1 VRRLGAGL
9 LLVVLLVVA
18 AACGGDDDS
27 SASRATA
34 ASGAPGASGAPAAS
48 TPAGVTSTDKEDWAL
63 PKLTGDGQV
72 RLADY
77 RGTPVVVNF
86 FASWCEPCKRELPA
100 FHAVSTALKGKVTFI
115 GVNSND
121 SGHGLPLAESTGIT
135 DWPLARD
142 QGGRSED
149 GLARALRSPGLP
161 TTAFYDANGKLV
173 GQTYA
178 ETSEA
183 ELKAKIHDLYGIS
196 VP

>member
-1 VRRLGAGL
+1 VALLIVVPVLAG
-9 LLVVLLVVA
+9 
-18 AACGGDDDS
+18 CGDDDDTAAP
-27 SASRATA
+27 SAPATGAPSAPATGAAAA
-34 ASGAPGASGAPAAS
+34 ASGSTAS
-48 TPAGVTSTDKEDWAL
+48 AGVVSTDKEDFAL
-63 PKLTGDGQV
+63 PSLTGDGLV
-72 RLADY
+72 RLADH
-77 RGTPVVVNF
+77 RGRPVVVNF

-100 FHAVSTALKGKVTFI
+100 FHEVSSALVGKVTFI

-161 TTAFYDANGKLV
+161 TTAFYDATGKLV
-173 GQTYA
+173 GQTFA
-178 ETSEA
+178 ETSA
-183 ELKAKIHDLYGIS
+183 DELRDKIEELFGIA

>member
-1 VRRLGAGL
+1 LGAG

-18 AACGGDDDS
+18 AAACGDDDDDAGS
-27 SASRATA
+27 GATT
-34 ASGAPGASGAPAAS
+34 ASGGAAPAPAAPS
-48 TPAGVTSTDKEDWAL
+48 GVTSTDKEDWAL

-72 RLADY
+72 RLVDF
-77 RGTPVVVNF
+77 RGAPVVVNF

-100 FHAVSTALKGKVTFI
+100 FHAVSTALKGQVTFV

-121 SGHGLPLAESTGIT
+121 SGHGLALAESTGVT

-149 GLARALRSPGLP
+149 GQARALRSPGLP
-161 TTAFYDANGKLV
+161 TTAFYDATGKLV
-173 GQTYA
+173 GQTFA
-178 ETSEA
+178 ETSED
-183 ELKAKIHDLYGIS
+183 ELRTKIHDLFGIT